1 MPNRKLPKNVVIMRG
16 TARADRTNN
25 EEPEPLP
32 IDSMAPPRKLKPE
45 GKAEWDRVIG
55 FLTSNGIVGA
65 EGLSL
70 LCTYCQIHAR
80 IVECEK
86 AGIPVEA
93 ALLTQYRLMAS
104 EFGLTPAGRAK
115 LKTGNAKKEDSKEK
129 RIFG

>member
-1 MPNRKLPKNVVIMRG
+1 MRG
-16 TARADRTNN
+16 NPGKRQVNDA
-25 EEPEPLP
+25 EPQPQVL
-32 IDSMAPPRKLKPE
+32 DSYNPPRKLKPE

-55 FLTSNGIVGA
+55 FLSSNGIVGA

-115 LKTGNAKKEDSKEK
+115 LKTGNAQKENSKEK